1 LTQRD
6 ASGDAASAGA
16 AGLNGAQPLPALG
29 PGAPEP
35 IVLQNQRDEVRV
47 RRS

>member
-1 LTQRD
+1 V
-6 ASGDAASAGA
+6 
-16 AGLNGAQPLPALG
+16 NGGQQLPALG

-35 IVLQNQRDEVRV
+35 IISQKQRDEVRV